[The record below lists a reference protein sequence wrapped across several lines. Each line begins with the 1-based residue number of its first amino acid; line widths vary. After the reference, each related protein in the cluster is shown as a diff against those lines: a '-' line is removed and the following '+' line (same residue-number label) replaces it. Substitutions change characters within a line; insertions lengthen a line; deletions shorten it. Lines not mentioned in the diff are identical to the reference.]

1 MEIEGKVFSGMNV
14 AKEYLKMNQYQLEI
28 KDITGFKPFPGT
40 LNLRSSKEEVKNGLN
55 EVSPARISSFS
66 FEGEEYSGIDVYP
79 ATVQGHDAAVLRM
92 DVTDYGPEV
101 VEIVAKHK
109 LRETLDIQDGDKVK
123 VDVKNKF
130 QSESS

>member
-14 AKEYLKMNQYQLEI
+14 AEDYLKMDQYQLEI

-123 VDVKNKF
+123 VDVKNNF

>member
-1 MEIEGKVFSGMNV
+1 VEIEGKVFSGMNV
-14 AKEYLKMNQYQLEI
+14 AEEYLKMNQYQLEI